1 MAIVRKA
8 VTGVMAI
15 GLFCAFSIMPV
26 KMVMADQKPLSIVAS
41 IKPVHALV
49 AGVMGDLGT
58 PHLLLAAPTSAHHFT
73 LKPSQARAL
82 QNADIVFWIGPGM
95 EQPLTKALGTLA
107 ADAQSVALDDSAGLV
122 LFDFDDDGHDDH
134 GTKDKHDGHDDHD
147 GHDGHD
153 DHGTK
158 DKHDGHDGH
167 ATKDGHVGHGG
178 HGINPHIWLDPFN
191 AQIMLGVI
199 ADHLGKADPVNAKA
213 YQANADAMRQTF
225 AQLQI
230 DIARELAQFAES
242 EFLVLHDAHI
252 YFERRFG
259 MRAHAAITTEPDV
272 MPTAAK
278 IKKLRRDL
286 ESHPIDCIFG
296 EPFLGQKAVRL
307 IAEGSDIRIGQL
319 DPLGSQLP
327 AGASLYADLLK
338 SYATAFKACLAP

>member
-1 MAIVRKA
+1 
-8 VTGVMAI
+8 
-15 GLFCAFSIMPV
+15 
-26 KMVMADQKPLSIVAS
+26 MVMADQKPLSIVAS

-95 EQPLTKALGTLA
+95 EQPLTKALATLA

-134 GTKDKHDGHDDHD
+134 GTKDKHDGH
-147 GHDGHD
+147 
-153 DHGTK
+153 
-158 DKHDGHDGH
+158 
-167 ATKDGHVGHGG
+167 GG

-199 ADHLGKADPVNAKA
+199 ADHLGKADPVNARA

-230 DIARELAQFAES
+230 DIVRQLAPFAES

-338 SYATAFKACLAP
+338 SYAAAFKACLAP

>member
-1 MAIVRKA
+1 M
-8 VTGVMAI
+8 I
-15 GLFCAFSIMPV
+15 GHLR
-26 KMVMADQKPLSIVAS
+26 VMADQKPLSIVAS
-41 IKPVHALV
+41 INTVHALV
-49 AGVMGDLGT
+49 AGVMGDIGT
-58 PHLLLAAPTSAHHFT
+58 PHVLLAAPTSAHHFT

-95 EQPLTKALGTLA
+95 EQPLTKALATLA

-134 GTKDKHDGHDDHD
+134 GTKDKHD
-147 GHDGHD
+147 
-153 DHGTK
+153 
-158 DKHDGHDGH
+158 
-167 ATKDGHVGHGG
+167 GHGG

-213 YQANADAMRQTF
+213 YQAHADAMRQTF

-230 DIARELAQFAES
+230 DIARQLAPFAES

-338 SYATAFKACLAP
+338 SYAAAFKACLAP

>member
-1 MAIVRKA
+1 
-8 VTGVMAI
+8 
-15 GLFCAFSIMPV
+15 
-26 KMVMADQKPLSIVAS
+26 MVMADQKPLLIVAS

-95 EQPLTKALGTLA
+95 EQPLTKALATLA
-107 ADAQSVALDDSAGLV
+107 ADAQSVVLDDSAGLV

-134 GTKDKHDGHDDHD
+134 GTKDKHD
-147 GHDGHD
+147 
-153 DHGTK
+153 
-158 DKHDGHDGH
+158 
-167 ATKDGHVGHGG
+167 GHGG

-230 DIARELAQFAES
+230 DIARELAPFAES

-296 EPFLGQKAVRL
+296 EPFLGQKAVGL

-338 SYATAFKACLAP
+338 SYAAAFKACLAP

>member
-1 MAIVRKA
+1 
-8 VTGVMAI
+8 MAI

-134 GTKDKHDGHDDHD
+134 GTKDKHDGHD
-147 GHDGHD
+147 
-153 DHGTK
+153 
-158 DKHDGHDGH
+158 GH

-230 DIARELAQFAES
+230 DIARELAPFAES

-259 MRAHAAITTEPDV
+259 MRAQAAITTEPDV

-338 SYATAFKACLAP
+338 SYAAAFKACLAP

>member
-147 GHDGHD
+147 GH
-153 DHGTK
+153 
-158 DKHDGHDGH
+158 

-199 ADHLGKADPVNAKA
+199 ADHLGKADPVNARA

-230 DIARELAQFAES
+230 DIARQLAPFAES

-278 IKKLRRDL
+278 IKKLRHDL

-338 SYATAFKACLAP
+338 SYAAAFKACLAP

>member
-1 MAIVRKA
+1 MAIARKA
-8 VTGVMAI
+8 IKGITAI
-15 GLFCAFSIMPV
+15 GIFCAVLMVPV
-26 KMVMADQKPLSIVAS
+26 KMVMADQKPLSIVAL

-58 PHLLLAAPTSAHHFT
+58 PRLLLVAPSSAHHFT
-73 LKPSQARAL
+73 LKPSQARVL

-107 ADAQSVALDDSAGLV
+107 ADAQAVALDDSVGLV

-134 GTKDKHDGHDDHD
+134 AAKDD
-147 GHDGHD
+147 HD

-158 DKHDGHDGH
+158 DGH
-167 ATKDGHVGHGG
+167 ADHDDHVTKVGHGG
-178 HGINPHIWLDPFN
+178 HGEHSINPHFWLDPFN

-199 ADHLGKADPVNAKA
+199 ADHLGKADPVNAKT
-213 YQANADAMRQTF
+213 YQANADVMRQNL

-230 DIARELAQFAES
+230 DIARELAPFAES

-259 MRAHAAITTEPDV
+259 MRAHGAITTEPDV

-278 IKKLRRDL
+278 IKKLRHDL
-286 ESHPIDCIFG
+286 ESHPMDCIFG
-296 EPFLGQKAVRL
+296 EPFLGQKAVGL
-307 IAEGSDIRIGQL
+307 IAEGNDIHIGRL

-338 SYATAFKACLAP
+338 SYVAAFKACLAP

>member
-95 EQPLTKALGTLA
+95 EQPLTKVLATLA

-134 GTKDKHDGHDDHD
+134 GTKDKHDR
-147 GHDGHD
+147 
-153 DHGTK
+153 
-158 DKHDGHDGH
+158 
-167 ATKDGHVGHGG
+167 HGG

-199 ADHLGKADPVNAKA
+199 ADHLGKADPVNARA

-230 DIARELAQFAES
+230 DIVRQLAPFAEF

-259 MRAHAAITTEPDV
+259 MRAHAAITTEPDM

-338 SYATAFKACLAP
+338 SYAAAFKACLAP

>member
-134 GTKDKHDGHDDHD
+134 GTKDKHDGH
-147 GHDGHD
+147 
-153 DHGTK
+153 
-158 DKHDGHDGH
+158 
-167 ATKDGHVGHGG
+167 GG

-199 ADHLGKADPVNAKA
+199 ADHLGKADPVNARA

-230 DIARELAQFAES
+230 DIARELAPFAES

-259 MRAHAAITTEPDV
+259 MRAQAAITTEPDM

-278 IKKLRRDL
+278 IKKLRRDR

-296 EPFLGQKAVRL
+296 EPFLGQKAVGL

-338 SYATAFKACLAP
+338 SYAAAFKACLAP

>member
-1 MAIVRKA
+1 
-8 VTGVMAI
+8 
-15 GLFCAFSIMPV
+15 
-26 KMVMADQKPLSIVAS
+26 MVMADQKPLSIVAS

-95 EQPLTKALGTLA
+95 EQPLTKALATLA

-134 GTKDKHDGHDDHD
+134 GTKDKHDGH
-147 GHDGHD
+147 
-153 DHGTK
+153 
-158 DKHDGHDGH
+158 
-167 ATKDGHVGHGG
+167 GG

-199 ADHLGKADPVNAKA
+199 ADHLGKADPVNARA

-230 DIARELAQFAES
+230 DIARQLAPFAES

-286 ESHPIDCIFG
+286 ESHPMDCIFG

-307 IAEGSDIRIGQL
+307 TAERSDIRIGQL

-338 SYATAFKACLAP
+338 SYAAAFKACLAP

>member
-1 MAIVRKA
+1 
-8 VTGVMAI
+8 
-15 GLFCAFSIMPV
+15 
-26 KMVMADQKPLSIVAS
+26 MVMADQKPLSIVAS

-58 PHLLLAAPTSAHHFT
+58 PYLLLAAPTSAHHFT

-95 EQPLTKALGTLA
+95 EQPLTKALATLA

-134 GTKDKHDGHDDHD
+134 GTKDKHDGH
-147 GHDGHD
+147 
-153 DHGTK
+153 
-158 DKHDGHDGH
+158 
-167 ATKDGHVGHGG
+167 GG

-191 AQIMLGVI
+191 AQIMLGLI

-213 YQANADAMRQTF
+213 YQANADAMRQAF

-230 DIARELAQFAES
+230 DIARQLAPFAES

-286 ESHPIDCIFG
+286 ESYPMDCIFG

-338 SYATAFKACLAP
+338 SYAAAFKGCLAP

>member
-1 MAIVRKA
+1 M
-8 VTGVMAI
+8 VTASETFWGWAKGEI
-15 GLFCAFSIMPV
+15 KQIRP
-26 KMVMADQKPLSIVAS
+26 KPLSIVAS

-95 EQPLTKALGTLA
+95 EQPLTKALATLA

-122 LFDFDDDGHDDH
+122 LFDFDDDGHDDR
-134 GTKDKHDGHDDHD
+134 GTKDKYDGHDDHD

-158 DKHDGHDGH
+158 DKHD
-167 ATKDGHVGHGG
+167 GHGG

-199 ADHLGKADPVNAKA
+199 ADHLGKADPVNARA

-230 DIARELAQFAES
+230 YISRQLAPFAES

-278 IKKLRRDL
+278 IKKIT
-286 ESHPIDCIFG
+286 P
-296 EPFLGQKAVRL
+296 
-307 IAEGSDIRIGQL
+307 
-319 DPLGSQLP
+319 
-327 AGASLYADLLK
+327 
-338 SYATAFKACLAP
+338 

>member
-1 MAIVRKA
+1 MAMARKA
-8 VTGVMAI
+8 IKGVMAI
-15 GLFCAFSIMPV
+15 GLFCTFSIMPV
-26 KMVMADQKPLSIVAS
+26 KMMMADQKPLSIVAS
-41 IKPVHALV
+41 IRPVHALV

-58 PHLLLAAPTSAHHFT
+58 PHLLLAAPASAHHFT

-95 EQPLTKALGTLA
+95 EQPLTKALATLA

-122 LFDFDDDGHDDH
+122 LFDFDDDGHDGH
-134 GTKDKHDGHDDHD
+134 GTKDKHN
-147 GHDGHD
+147 
-153 DHGTK
+153 DHG
-158 DKHDGHDGH
+158 
-167 ATKDGHVGHGG
+167 GHGE

-199 ADHLGKADPVNAKA
+199 ADHLGKADPVNAKT
-213 YQANADAMRQTF
+213 YQANADVMRQNLV
-225 AQLQI
+225 QLQI
-230 DIARELAQFAES
+230 DIARQLAPFAES

-259 MRAHAAITTEPDV
+259 MRAHGAITIEPDV

-278 IKKLRRDL
+278 IKKLRHDI
-286 ESHPIDCIFG
+286 ESHPMDCIFS
-296 EPFLGQKAVRL
+296 EPFLGQKALGL
-307 IAEGSDIRIGQL
+307 INEGIDIPIGHL

-338 SYATAFKACLAP
+338 SYAAAFKACLAP

>member
-95 EQPLTKALGTLA
+95 EQPLTKALATLA

-134 GTKDKHDGHDDHD
+134 GTKDKHDGH
-147 GHDGHD
+147 
-153 DHGTK
+153 
-158 DKHDGHDGH
+158 
-167 ATKDGHVGHGG
+167 GG

-199 ADHLGKADPVNAKA
+199 ADHLGKADPVNARA

-230 DIARELAQFAES
+230 DIARQLAPFAES

-278 IKKLRRDL
+278 IKKLRHDL
-286 ESHPIDCIFG
+286 ESHPMDCIFG

-307 IAEGSDIRIGQL
+307 TAEGNDIRIGQL

-338 SYATAFKACLAP
+338 SYAAAFKACLAP

>member
-95 EQPLTKALGTLA
+95 EQPLTKALATLA

-158 DKHDGHDGH
+158 DKHDGH
-167 ATKDGHVGHGG
+167 GG

-199 ADHLGKADPVNAKA
+199 ADHLGKADPVNARA

-230 DIARELAQFAES
+230 DIARQLAPFAES

-286 ESHPIDCIFG
+286 ESHPMDCIFG

-338 SYATAFKACLAP
+338 SYAAAFKACLAP

>member
-1 MAIVRKA
+1 
-8 VTGVMAI
+8 MAI

-134 GTKDKHDGHDDHD
+134 GTKDKHDGHD
-147 GHDGHD
+147 
-153 DHGTK
+153 
-158 DKHDGHDGH
+158 GH

-230 DIARELAQFAES
+230 DIARELAPFAES

-259 MRAHAAITTEPDV
+259 MRAQAAITTEPDV

-319 DPLGSQLP
+319 DQLGSQLP

-338 SYATAFKACLAP
+338 SYAAAFKACLAP

>member
-15 GLFCAFSIMPV
+15 GLFCAFSIMQV

-95 EQPLTKALGTLA
+95 EQPLTKALATLA

-122 LFDFDDDGHDDH
+122 LFDFDDDAHDDY

-158 DKHDGHDGH
+158 DKHD
-167 ATKDGHVGHGG
+167 GHGG

-199 ADHLGKADPVNAKA
+199 ADHLGKADPVNARA

-230 DIARELAQFAES
+230 DIARQLAPFAES

-338 SYATAFKACLAP
+338 SYAAAFKGCLAP

>member
-1 MAIVRKA
+1 
-8 VTGVMAI
+8 
-15 GLFCAFSIMPV
+15 
-26 KMVMADQKPLSIVAS
+26 MVMADQKPLSIVAS

-95 EQPLTKALGTLA
+95 EQPLTKALATLA

-122 LFDFDDDGHDDH
+122 LFDFDDGGYDDH
-134 GTKDKHDGHDDHD
+134 ATKDKHDGHDDHD

-153 DHGTK
+153 DHGTE
-158 DKHDGHDGH
+158 DKHDGHS
-167 ATKDGHVGHGG
+167 G

-230 DIARELAQFAES
+230 DIARQLAPFAES

-286 ESHPIDCIFG
+286 ESHPMDCIFG

-338 SYATAFKACLAP
+338 SYAAAFKACLAP

>member
-8 VTGVMAI
+8 VTGLMAI

-95 EQPLTKALGTLA
+95 EQSLTKALATLA

-134 GTKDKHDGHDDHD
+134 GTKDKHDGH
-147 GHDGHD
+147 
-153 DHGTK
+153 
-158 DKHDGHDGH
+158 
-167 ATKDGHVGHGG
+167 GG

-191 AQIMLGVI
+191 AQIMLGLI

-230 DIARELAQFAES
+230 DIARQLAPFAES

-278 IKKLRRDL
+278 IKKLRHDL
-286 ESHPIDCIFG
+286 ESHPMDCIFG

-338 SYATAFKACLAP
+338 SYAAAFKGCLAP

>member
-95 EQPLTKALGTLA
+95 EQPLTKALATLA

-122 LFDFDDDGHDDH
+122 LFDFDDDGHDDR
-134 GTKDKHDGHDDHD
+134 GTKDKYDGHDDHD

-158 DKHDGHDGH
+158 DKHD
-167 ATKDGHVGHGG
+167 GHGG

-199 ADHLGKADPVNAKA
+199 ADHLGKADPVNARA

-230 DIARELAQFAES
+230 DIARQLAPFAES

-286 ESHPIDCIFG
+286 ESHPMDCIFG

-338 SYATAFKACLAP
+338 SYAAAFKACLAP

>member
-73 LKPSQARAL
+73 LKPSLARAL

-95 EQPLTKALGTLA
+95 EQPLTKALATLA

-134 GTKDKHDGHDDHD
+134 GTKDKHD
-147 GHDGHD
+147 
-153 DHGTK
+153 
-158 DKHDGHDGH
+158 
-167 ATKDGHVGHGG
+167 GHGG

-230 DIARELAQFAES
+230 DIARQLAPFAES

-278 IKKLRRDL
+278 IKKLRHDL
-286 ESHPIDCIFG
+286 ESHPMDCIFG

-307 IAEGSDIRIGQL
+307 TAEGNDIRIGQL

-338 SYATAFKACLAP
+338 SYAAAFKGCLAP

>member
-26 KMVMADQKPLSIVAS
+26 KMVMADQKPLLIVAS

-95 EQPLTKALGTLA
+95 EQPLTKALATLA

-134 GTKDKHDGHDDHD
+134 GTKDKHD
-147 GHDGHD
+147 
-153 DHGTK
+153 
-158 DKHDGHDGH
+158 
-167 ATKDGHVGHGG
+167 GHGG

-230 DIARELAQFAES
+230 DIARQLAPFAES

-296 EPFLGQKAVRL
+296 EPFLGQKAVGL

-338 SYATAFKACLAP
+338 SYAAAFKACLAP

>member
-95 EQPLTKALGTLA
+95 EQPLTKALATLA

-134 GTKDKHDGHDDHD
+134 GTKDKHDGH
-147 GHDGHD
+147 
-153 DHGTK
+153 
-158 DKHDGHDGH
+158 
-167 ATKDGHVGHGG
+167 GG

-199 ADHLGKADPVNAKA
+199 ADHLGKADPVNARA

-230 DIARELAQFAES
+230 DIARQLAPFAES

-278 IKKLRRDL
+278 IKKLRHDL
-286 ESHPIDCIFG
+286 ESHPMDCIFG

-307 IAEGSDIRIGQL
+307 TAEGSDIRIGQL

-338 SYATAFKACLAP
+338 SYAAAFKACLAP

>member
-1 MAIVRKA
+1 
-8 VTGVMAI
+8 
-15 GLFCAFSIMPV
+15 
-26 KMVMADQKPLSIVAS
+26 
-41 IKPVHALV
+41 
-49 AGVMGDLGT
+49 
-58 PHLLLAAPTSAHHFT
+58 
-73 LKPSQARAL
+73 
-82 QNADIVFWIGPGM
+82 
-95 EQPLTKALGTLA
+95 
-107 ADAQSVALDDSAGLV
+107 
-122 LFDFDDDGHDDH
+122 
-134 GTKDKHDGHDDHD
+134 
-147 GHDGHD
+147 
-153 DHGTK
+153 
-158 DKHDGHDGH
+158 
-167 ATKDGHVGHGG
+167 
-178 HGINPHIWLDPFN
+178 
-191 AQIMLGVI
+191 MLGVI
-199 ADHLGKADPVNAKA
+199 ADHLGKADPVNARA

-230 DIARELAQFAES
+230 DIARQLAPFAES

-286 ESHPIDCIFG
+286 ESHPMDCIFG

-338 SYATAFKACLAP
+338 SYAAAFKACLAP

>member
-26 KMVMADQKPLSIVAS
+26 KRVMADQKPLSIVAS

-95 EQPLTKALGTLA
+95 EQPLTKALATLA

-134 GTKDKHDGHDDHD
+134 GTKDKHDGH
-147 GHDGHD
+147 
-153 DHGTK
+153 
-158 DKHDGHDGH
+158 
-167 ATKDGHVGHGG
+167 GG

-199 ADHLGKADPVNAKA
+199 ADHLGKADPVNARA
-213 YQANADAMRQTF
+213 YQAHADAMRQTF

-230 DIARELAQFAES
+230 DIARQLAPFAES

-278 IKKLRRDL
+278 IKKLRHDL

-338 SYATAFKACLAP
+338 SYAAAFKACLAP

>member
-1 MAIVRKA
+1 
-8 VTGVMAI
+8 
-15 GLFCAFSIMPV
+15 
-26 KMVMADQKPLSIVAS
+26 MVMADQKPLSIVAS

-95 EQPLTKALGTLA
+95 EQPLTKVLATLA

-153 DHGTK
+153 NHGTK
-158 DKHDGHDGH
+158 DKHD
-167 ATKDGHVGHGG
+167 GHGG

-199 ADHLGKADPVNAKA
+199 ADHLGKADPVNARA

-230 DIARELAQFAES
+230 DIVRQLAPFAES

-259 MRAHAAITTEPDV
+259 MRAHAAITTEPDM

-286 ESHPIDCIFG
+286 ESHPMDCIFG

-338 SYATAFKACLAP
+338 SYAAAFKACLAP

>member
-1 MAIVRKA
+1 
-8 VTGVMAI
+8 
-15 GLFCAFSIMPV
+15 
-26 KMVMADQKPLSIVAS
+26 MVMADQKPLSVVAS

-134 GTKDKHDGHDDHD
+134 GTKDKHDGH
-147 GHDGHD
+147 
-153 DHGTK
+153 
-158 DKHDGHDGH
+158 
-167 ATKDGHVGHGG
+167 GG

-199 ADHLGKADPVNAKA
+199 ADHLGKADPVNARA

-230 DIARELAQFAES
+230 DIARELAPFAES

-278 IKKLRRDL
+278 IKKLRHDL

-296 EPFLGQKAVRL
+296 EPFLGQKVVRL

-338 SYATAFKACLAP
+338 SYAAAFKACLAP

>member
-95 EQPLTKALGTLA
+95 EQPLTKALATLA

-122 LFDFDDDGHDDH
+122 LFDFDDDGHDDR
-134 GTKDKHDGHDDHD
+134 GTKDKYDGHDDHD

-153 DHGTK
+153 DHGTE
-158 DKHDGHDGH
+158 DKHDGHS
-167 ATKDGHVGHGG
+167 G

-230 DIARELAQFAES
+230 DIARQLAPFAES

-286 ESHPIDCIFG
+286 ESHPMDCIFG

-338 SYATAFKACLAP
+338 SYAAAFKACLAP

>member
-95 EQPLTKALGTLA
+95 EQPLTKALATLA

-134 GTKDKHDGHDDHD
+134 GTKDKHDGH
-147 GHDGHD
+147 
-153 DHGTK
+153 
-158 DKHDGHDGH
+158 
-167 ATKDGHVGHGG
+167 GG

-199 ADHLGKADPVNAKA
+199 ADHLGKADPVNARA

-230 DIARELAQFAES
+230 DIARQLAPFAES

-338 SYATAFKACLAP
+338 SYAAAFKACLAP

>member
-95 EQPLTKALGTLA
+95 EQPLTKALATLA

-134 GTKDKHDGHDDHD
+134 GTKDKHDGH
-147 GHDGHD
+147 
-153 DHGTK
+153 
-158 DKHDGHDGH
+158 
-167 ATKDGHVGHGG
+167 GG

-199 ADHLGKADPVNAKA
+199 ADHLGKADPVNARA
-213 YQANADAMRQTF
+213 YQANADAIRQTF

-230 DIARELAQFAES
+230 DIARQLAPFAES

-278 IKKLRRDL
+278 IKKLRHDL
-286 ESHPIDCIFG
+286 ESHPMDCIFG

-307 IAEGSDIRIGQL
+307 TAEGSDIRIGQL

-338 SYATAFKACLAP
+338 SYAAAFKACLAP

>member
-95 EQPLTKALGTLA
+95 EQPLTKALATLA

-122 LFDFDDDGHDDH
+122 LFDFDDDGHDDN

-158 DKHDGHDGH
+158 DKHD
-167 ATKDGHVGHGG
+167 GHGG

-230 DIARELAQFAES
+230 DIARQLAPFAES

-278 IKKLRRDL
+278 IKKLRHDL

-338 SYATAFKACLAP
+338 SYAAAFKACLAP